1 MTKRRFSQIKRRVI
15 LLKGRFGFAELLRE
29 SFLRQ
34 GAELF
39 RLFVLQNRSAGKIG
53 VAK

>member
-1 MTKRRFSQIKRRVI
+1 MTKRRFCQIKRRVI

-39 RLFVLQNRSAGKIG
+39 RLFVLQNRSTGEIG